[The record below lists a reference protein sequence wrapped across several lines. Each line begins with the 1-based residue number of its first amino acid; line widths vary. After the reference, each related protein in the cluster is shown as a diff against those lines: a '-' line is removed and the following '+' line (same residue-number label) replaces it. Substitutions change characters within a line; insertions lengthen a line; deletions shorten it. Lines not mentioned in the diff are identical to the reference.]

1 MPRLTC
7 YKCKSY
13 YYETIFSNFTTFDT
27 GSDGGL
33 IIFPKISEYAAFF
46 SFFTYQLISQKQ
58 QVFENTEF
66 IKLTPLKL
74 VFFSNV
80 SNSPF

>member
-46 SFFTYQLISQKQ
+46 SFFSYQLISQK
-58 QVFENTEF
+58 
-66 IKLTPLKL
+66 
-74 VFFSNV
+74 
-80 SNSPF
+80 